1 MTSITTWSAEGANQ
15 DMDVF
20 PRLLERKQAE
30 RDRIAADL
38 QDRTILADIAVA
50 AYKRQRRQEVKAW
63 IGTALSFC
71 AALGSLAG
79 IALLMT
85 ITWRG

>member
-1 MTSITTWSAEGANQ
+1 MTSITTWCAEGANQ

-38 QDRTILADIAVA
+38 QDRTLLGELAVA
-50 AYKRQRRQEVKAW
+50 AYKRELRQTVKAW

-71 AALGSLAG
+71 AALGCLAG
-79 IALLMT
+79 IALLMMA
-85 ITWRG
+85 TWR